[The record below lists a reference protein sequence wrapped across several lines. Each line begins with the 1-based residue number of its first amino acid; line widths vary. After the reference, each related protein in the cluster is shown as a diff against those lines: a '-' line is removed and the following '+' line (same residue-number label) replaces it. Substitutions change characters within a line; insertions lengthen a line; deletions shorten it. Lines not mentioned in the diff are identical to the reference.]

1 MSTQKGTSVG
11 MLVAIAAVSA
21 VVGFG
26 AIYVIAGA
34 GDNGAGDPQPVLA
47 SETPRGT
54 QATPVAKRAESPAQT
69 QPRTVSPTHK
79 SLTKGTMATFVFKD
93 APAPLPKVSF
103 NGPDGKA
110 MSLDDFKGKVV
121 LLNLWATWCAPCKLE
136 MPHLDKLKAKLGSDR
151 FDVVTVSVDRG
162 SPEKPQKFFND
173 IKISSLVL
181 YHDPDAQIGFTLM
194 AIGMPTTLLIDPE
207 GREIGRLVGPA
218 DWDSPDAMN
227 LIRAQ
232 LSNAVPD

>member
-11 MLVAIAAVSA
+11 MLVVIAAVSA
-21 VVGFG
+21 VIGFG

-34 GDNGAGDPQPVLA
+34 GDNGAGGQQPVLA
-47 SETPRGT
+47 SETPRAPAAAPT
-54 QATPVAKRAESPAQT
+54 AKRADLPAQK
-69 QPRTVSPTHK
+69 QNVSPKHK
-79 SLTKGTMATFVFKD
+79 SLSKGTMATFVFKD
-93 APAPLPKVSF
+93 APSPLPKVSF
-103 NGPDGKA
+103 NGPDGQPL
-110 MSLDDFKGKVV
+110 SLENFKGKVV

-162 SPEKPQKFFND
+162 SPDKPRKFFND
-173 IKISSLVL
+173 IKISSLAL
-181 YHDPDAQIGFTLM
+181 YHDPEAQIGFTLM

-218 DWDSPDAMN
+218 EWDSPDAIN
-227 LIRAQ
+227 LIRAH
-232 LSNAVPD
+232 LAAAPPD

>member
-47 SETPRGT
+47 TETPRAP
-54 QATPVAKRAESPAQT
+54 QATPVAKRADPPAQT
-69 QPRTVSPTHK
+69 QNASPIHK
-79 SLTKGTMATFVFKD
+79 SLSKGTMATFVFKD

-103 NGPDGKA
+103 NGPDGKP
-110 MSLDDFKGKVV
+110 MSIDDFKGKVV

-136 MPHLDKLKAKLGSDR
+136 MPHLDKLKAKLGTDR

-181 YHDPDAQIGFTLM
+181 YHDPEAQIGFTLM